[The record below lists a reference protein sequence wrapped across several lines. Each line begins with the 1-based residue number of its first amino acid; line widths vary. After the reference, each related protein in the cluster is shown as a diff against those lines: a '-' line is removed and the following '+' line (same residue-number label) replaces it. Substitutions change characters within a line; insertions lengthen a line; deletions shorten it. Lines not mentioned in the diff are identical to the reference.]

1 MTRLL
6 GTELAKGFVWAGRLT
21 KKHAFKSLEL
31 KNVLFGELTIT
42 KMLFKQSNFQVNWQW
57 ILFLPF
63 IALQRYYC
71 IWLSGLKKIY
81 GLHVRAVKFLV
92 YLVNRVFRCNTEE
105 SIDNKSNNG

>member
-6 GTELAKGFVWAGRLT
+6 GSELAKGFVWAGRLT

-42 KMLFKQSNFQVNWQW
+42 KMRHWQW

-71 IWLSGLKKIY
+71 IWLSGFKKIY

-92 YLVNRVFRCNTEE
+92 YPVNRVFRCNTEE